1 MKSLLHRI
9 EKLGSSPRTVPTVFL
24 LVAAI
29 VYGLFTWRMGFYWD
43 DLPMSWIRY
52 ELGMEAMR
60 VYFSTSRPVW
70 GAIFQ
75 ITTRLLPQVP
85 IYWQIFSILWRW
97 LGVLLLW
104 QIIRELFPT
113 RPHLAFF
120 SGLFFLLYPGFDLQ
134 WVSYLTTHFYIVI
147 CIFLLSQLL
156 TLRALRNPQRY
167 WILTIPAM
175 ILSLLNIWMME
186 YFYTLELVR
195 LFIIFYTLYQA
206 QIGEKILVTARRAV
220 LHWLPYLSVFILNVV
235 YRSLVFTNVAYQN
248 VMLDNLRADP
258 VKTLPILI
266 QKALSDLWLVSVQA
280 WAQVFQ
286 FPSPQVDGPLTTLLY
301 TLVVLSVG
309 LSVFLFSRF
318 FLKADNENKS
328 VAFWAI
334 GIGFMAM
341 ALSGGPYWITNLVVS
356 LSFPASRF
364 TMSFMLGVSL
374 LLAGVLELFP
384 ARIRI
389 LLASILIMFASG
401 RQVLLS
407 DTYQRDWQA
416 QKNLFWQLYWRA
428 PGIQPDTIVLMNEEL
443 SLYADNSIGATL
455 NWIYDPKPG
464 TDINYVLFYPTNR
477 LGKSLA
483 SLEPNLPVQYSYIA
497 GDFTGNTSD
506 SLAFYFD
513 PPACLRL
520 LEPDLDSNNH
530 FILDE
535 SLMREASTLSNAGR
549 ISAQQTAVMP
559 DIYGPE
565 PSHGWCYYFE
575 QADLARQMGDWE
587 EVAKLGNK
595 AFQLDDFPNSPLE
608 RFVFIE
614 GYAHVGNWDRA
625 VELSTVSY
633 KVSKDYVGPLLCK
646 LWDRIDVNI
655 ASSDNKTAALDQ
667 IQNLLACPAP

>member
-1 MKSLLHRI
+1 MKSLLQRI
-9 EKLGSSPRTVPTVFL
+9 EKLGSSPRAVPAVFL

-29 VYGLFTWRMGFYWD
+29 VYGLFIWRMGFYWD

-52 ELGMEAMR
+52 ELGTEAMR

-70 GAIFQ
+70 GVIFQ
-75 ITTRLLPQVP
+75 FTTRLLPQVP

-97 LGVLLLW
+97 VGVVFLW
-104 QIIRELFPT
+104 QIIRQLFPN

-120 SGLFFLLYPGFDLQ
+120 TTLFFLLYPGFDLQ
-134 WVSYLTTHFYIVI
+134 WVSYLTTHFYIVV

-156 TLRALRNPQRY
+156 MLRALRNPQRY
-167 WILTIPAM
+167 WVLTISAM
-175 ILSLLNIWMME
+175 TLSLLNIWMME

-195 LFIIFYTLYQA
+195 LFFIFYVLYQT
-206 QIGEKILVTARRAV
+206 QNGDRLLVTARRAV
-220 LHWLPYLSVFILNVV
+220 LHWFPYLSVFVLNVI
-235 YRSLVFTNVAYQN
+235 YRALVFTNVAYQN

-258 VKTLPILI
+258 FKTLPSLIL
-266 QKALSDLWLVSVQA
+266 KVLSDLWLVSVQA
-280 WAQVFQ
+280 WAQVFR
-286 FPSPQVDGPLTTLLY
+286 FPNPQVDGPLTTLLY
-301 TLVVLSVG
+301 ILVALSVG
-309 LSVFLFSRF
+309 ILIFLFVNF
-318 FLKADNENKS
+318 FLKQTDGNKS
-328 VAFWAI
+328 IAFWAM

-341 ALSGGPYWITNLVVS
+341 ALSGGPYWIANLQMS
-356 LSFPASRF
+356 LTFPASRF

-374 LLAGVLELFP
+374 LLAGLLELLPIKFRLTL
-384 ARIRI
+384 AVI
-389 LLASILIMFASG
+389 LVALASG

-407 DTYQRDWQA
+407 DIYQRDWQA
-416 QKNLFWQLYWRA
+416 QKNLFWQLYWRV

-483 SLEPNLPVQYSYIA
+483 SLEPNLSVQYSYIA
-497 GDFTGNTSD
+497 GDFSGNTSD

-520 LEPDLDSNNH
+520 LEPDLDSNNR

-535 SLMREASTLSNAGR
+535 SLMREASALSNLDR
-549 ISAQQTAVMP
+549 ITTQQTAVMP
-559 DIYGPE
+559 AIYGPE

-595 AFQLDDFPNSPLE
+595 AFKLDDFPNSPLE

-614 GYAHVGNWDRA
+614 GYAHTGNWDRA

-646 LWDRIDVNI
+646 LWNRIDLNT
-655 ASSDNKTAALDQ
+655 ASSDEKTAALDQ
-667 IQNLLACPAP
+667 IQNLLACPKP